1 MISRKKEKTLGES
14 AYKMEYIAGLK
25 CVVCGAEYGF
35 DMLYTCPKCGIEGI
49 LDLVYDYGK
58 IKKTLTSKNLSHR
71 HFSLW
76 RYKELLPVNADS
88 ILPELAVGWT
98 PIYSVPRLG
107 EFLGINKLFL
117 KDDGRNPT
125 GSFKDRASAIG
136 VVKAQE
142 FKFNTIAC
150 ASTGNAASSLA
161 GFSAAVG
168 LPSVIFVPERA
179 PDPKV
184 TQLLVFG
191 AKVIKVK
198 GSYDDAYYL
207 CMDACEKYGWYNRNC
222 AINPYLIEGKK
233 TAGLEIA
240 EQMGNNI
247 PDWIVFSV
255 GDGCTIGGAWK
266 GLKEM
271 ALLGFTDGKRPK
283 MLGVQ
288 ASGSSPIA
296 KAYHDGKPLLPVEAQ
311 TKADSIAVGKPRNWR
326 KAINAI
332 RESGGSMVIVE
343 DSKIL
348 DAILYTAR
356 ATGVF
361 GEPAGATAV
370 AGLKKAVADGIVK
383 PEESALVV
391 VTGNGLKDIKT
402 AMEIVKPADCILPK
416 LENIDALL
424 INK

>member
-1 MISRKKEKTLGES
+1 MN
-14 AYKMEYIAGLK
+14 MEYVLGLK
-25 CVVCGAEYGF
+25 CVNCGAEYGLDIF
-35 DMLYTCPKCGIEGI
+35 YTCPKCGIEGI
-49 LDLVYDYGK
+49 LDIVYDYDK
-58 IKKTLTSKNLSHR
+58 IRKIFTKEGLKNQPCT
-71 HFSLW
+71 LW
-76 RYKELLPVNADS
+76 RYKELLPVNSDS
-88 ILPELAVGWT
+88 PLPSLAVGCT
-98 PIYSVPRLG
+98 PVYKSPRLA
-107 EFLGINKLFL
+107 EFIGVRELLL

-142 FKFNTIAC
+142 FKFDTIAC

-198 GSYDDAYYL
+198 GSYDDAYYF
-207 CMDACEKYGWYNRNC
+207 CMDACEKHGWYNRNC

-233 TAGLEIA
+233 TAGLEIG
-240 EQMGNNI
+240 EEIGKDM
-247 PDWIVFSV
+247 PDWVVFSV

-271 ALLGFTDGKRPK
+271 AELGFTGGKRPK

-296 KAYHDGKPLLPVEAQ
+296 KAYHDGKPLVPVEAQ

-332 RESGGSMVIVE
+332 RESGGSMITVE
-343 DSKIL
+343 DSEIL

-370 AGLKKAVADGIVK
+370 AGLKKSVADGIVK
-383 PEESALVV
+383 PDETALVV
-391 VTGNGLKDIKT
+391 ITGNGLKDIKT
-402 AMEIVKPADCILPK
+402 AMEIVRPADSILPK
-416 LENIDALL
+416 LENLDALFA
-424 INK
+424 NK